1 DLSWYFNHVHLAFLE
16 AKTQVNRLM
25 TLNAETLYNTASSLK
40 NRAGRAIMPGVV
52 AIISALIFTAVFN
65 FFINLYFISPIKKLT
80 SGIRDYTR
88 TGKRSGFRVNS
99 TDEIGELA
107 KAIEELTIYQ
117 QEAGQG

>member
-1 DLSWYFNHVHLAFLE
+1 
-16 AKTQVNRLM
+16 
-25 TLNAETLYNTASSLK
+25 
-40 NRAGRAIMPGVV
+40 MPGVV

-80 SGIRDYTR
+80 LGIRDYTR

-107 KAIEELTIYQ
+107 KAIEELTVYQ
-117 QEAGQG
+117 QEAGHGQ